1 MFWGF
6 LKSLPDQ
13 VSCLHALPQHHDLH
27 QSSVQHQNVLLF
39 PDRALREV
47 VHTLM
52 TLQRQWLQ
60 TKSKILR
67 EDEHGSLQ
75 KPDTKTQY
83 EDVRVITQT
92 LGVGKRTQRDD
103 GQPCTMGRARIV
115 KHKRAAPHPR
125 MLKKARSAHL

>member
-13 VSCLHALPQHHDLH
+13 VSCLHALPQHDLH

-39 PDRALREV
+39 PDRTPREV

-52 TLQRQWLQ
+52 TLQKQWLQ

-67 EDEHGSLQ
+67 EDERGSLQ

-83 EDVRVITQT
+83 EDVQVIIQT

-103 GQPCTMGRARIV
+103 GQPCTMGL
-115 KHKRAAPHPR
+115 R